1 MLRKAF
7 KYLLFIY
14 CKKTSTLTTQAYFQK
29 KKKTIIHLSKIQQL
43 MRYILILYPLIKV
56 ILNYKRKRGFK

>member
-29 KKKTIIHLSKIQQL
+29 KKKNNYSFKQNSTINALYFNPLSFNKGYL
-43 MRYILILYPLIKV
+43 KL
-56 ILNYKRKRGFK
+56 